1 MLVASMEKDD
11 EAQEGKVVFR
21 ENDLI
26 SQNLK
31 E

>member
-1 MLVASMEKDD
+1 MLLASQEKDD
-11 EAQEGKVVFR
+11 ESPEGKVVFR